1 MTWAVASIFL
11 QQGIASGLV
20 TGSVYAL
27 LAISAVMIFKTS
39 ELPNFA
45 LGEFFM
51 VGAMTALFGIT
62 ILDLPLWIVIP
73 VVIAFTFLVGALVN
87 RLVILPIERARGGL
101 VTMVIAT
108 LGVSY
113 ILKGLARLSDIA
125 NEPKSFPSLFSS
137 EPMVFGEIVLTMQ
150 DIVIFIVT
158 LIAMAAFFLFF
169 GYTRTGRAMRAVGM
183 NPKAAALVGVN
194 LPRIRMMIWGLS
206 AALSALAA
214 ILIAPKLLITPDIG
228 ATAILAF
235 AAAIIGGFNSLPGA
249 AVGGFIIG
257 IVENLAGTFISSN
270 SIVVAPFAVIMV
282 TLLLRPQGLFGKPFR
297 QKKL

>member
-1 MTWAVASIFL
+1 MDWAVASIFL
-11 QQGIASGLV
+11 KQGIASGLV

-51 VGAMTALFGIT
+51 IGAMATLYGIVF
-62 ILDLPLWIVIP
+62 LQLPAVIVAP
-73 VVIAFTFLVGALVN
+73 AVIVLAALVGAAVN
-87 RLVILPIERARGGL
+87 GLVIRPIETSGGGI

-108 LGVSY
+108 LGVSFVM
-113 ILKGLARLSDIA
+113 KGLARLSDIA
-125 NEPKSFPSLFSS
+125 NEPKSFPPLFST
-137 EPMVFGEIVLTMQ
+137 EPMLFGDVVLTKQ
-150 DIVIFIVT
+150 DIAIFVMT
-158 LIAMAAFFLFF
+158 LFAIAVFFLFF
-169 GYTRTGRAMRAVGM
+169 DYTRYGRAMRAVGM

-194 LPRIRMMIWGLS
+194 LPRVRMMIWALS

-214 ILIAPKLLITPDIG
+214 ILIAPKLLVTPEVG
-228 ATAILAF
+228 GTAILAF
-235 AAAIIGGFNSLPGA
+235 AAAIVGGFTSLPGA

-257 IVENLAGTFISSN
+257 IVENLTGTFISSN
-270 SIVVAPFAVIMV
+270 SVVVAPFVVIMV
-282 TLLLRPQGLFGKPFR
+282 TLLLRPQGLFGKPVA